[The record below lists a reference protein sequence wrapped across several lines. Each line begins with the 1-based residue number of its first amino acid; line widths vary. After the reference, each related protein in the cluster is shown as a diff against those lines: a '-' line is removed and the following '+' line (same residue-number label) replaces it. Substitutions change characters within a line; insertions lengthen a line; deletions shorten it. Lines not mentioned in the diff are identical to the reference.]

1 MQCPGADSLFL
12 RANGNFVCWDDA
24 GSDKVLL
31 RYSARKD
38 MSCIVFAGGPCE
50 AIAKKLACSTLPFP
64 EICPG
69 CYCLSFSGSPCFR
82 SRMLNVMQVEP
93 SSRCTLR
100 CKACATP
107 LERER
112 LQPPHDLSPSVFE
125 KVLQDFTGNG
135 IDIRTFDFSGH
146 GEPMMNSD
154 LWQII
159 SLARKYYPGA
169 FLTLITNA
177 HGEFKEGH
185 VFSGLDQIQFSI
197 DGVDQESFE
206 KYRVGGNYEKALRY
220 MESFTRTA
228 RSSGS
233 SVRTVWRYILFNHND
248 KADHLR
254 KAFEMA
260 SAFGIHDLRFIF
272 THKGMWSTA
281 LTSAAKLRDFLID
294 LEVPPRSIQM
304 DSFNSLRKR
313 QRLSQLLKRS
323 HIFYRTARKLWRK
336 VKRNPSR
343 STIVTSDYYQLY
355 EPELAKALDLGCEFL
370 RCGRVPDARAMLMH
384 VDKMV
389 QSPVSGNA
397 TYDPAIIYRHLG
409 RSYRRLKAALSDR
422 STGAA
427 T

>member
-31 RYSARKD
+31 RYGASKD

-50 AIAKKLACSTLPFP
+50 AIAKKLACNTLPFP

-69 CYCLSFSGSPCFR
+69 CYCLSFSGSPCFS

-107 LERER
+107 PERER

-146 GEPMMNSD
+146 GEPMMNPD
-154 LWQII
+154 LPQII
-159 SLARKYYPGA
+159 SLARKYYPDA

-177 HGEFKEGH
+177 HGDFEERH

-206 KYRVGGNYEKALRY
+206 KYRVGGNYEKALGY

-228 RSSGS
+228 RAEGS
-233 SVRTVWRYILFNHND
+233 PVRTVWRYILFNHND
-248 KADHLR
+248 KADQLE

-260 SAFGIHDLRFIF
+260 SSFGVHDLRFIF

-281 LTSAAKLRDFLID
+281 LTSAAELRDFLID
-294 LEVPPRSIQM
+294 LKVPSRSIQM
-304 DSFNSLRKR
+304 DSFNSFRKR
-313 QRLSQLLKRS
+313 QKMGQLLKRNKR
-323 HIFYRTARKLWRK
+323 FYRTARKLWRK

-355 EPELAKALDLGCEFL
+355 EPELKKALDLGFELL
-370 RCGRVPDARAMLMH
+370 RCGREPDAQAMLMH

-409 RSYRRLKAALSDR
+409 RSYRRLKAALSD
-422 STGAA
+422 SPAGTA